1 MMPNSRENNT
11 AATVALVISLFGF
24 LGFLGY
30 LIWVKNQRDYKATTT
45 TEYDSEGRPTKITE
59 DVKHK

>member
-1 MMPNSRENNT
+1 MADSRENS
-11 AATVALVISLFGF
+11 AAGLIALVISLFGF

-30 LIWVKNQRDYKATTT
+30 LIWAKNQRDYKATTT

-59 DVKHK
+59 DVKHR